1 MEQDVPSRVGGVG
14 GYPMTRDDFLKDPV
28 LLWLKA
34 NKDVDGEWVLAA
46 LRASQQMREAVVG
59 HLVRSISRVGD
70 LRQARATAES
80 IAKLMTPAEI
90 AQLKEEIV
98 LDLVED
104 DDDAAW
110 RKDFQEIFGA

>member
-1 MEQDVPSRVGGVG
+1 
-14 GYPMTRDDFLKDPV
+14 MTRDEFLRDPV

-34 NKDVDGEWVLAA
+34 NKEVDGEWVIAA
-46 LRASQQMREAVVG
+46 VRSNPQMREAVVG

-80 IAKLMTPAEI
+80 IARLMTPQEI
-90 AQLKEEIV
+90 DQLKEEIA

-104 DDDAAW
+104 DDVW
-110 RKDFQEIFGA
+110 RADFKSIFGV

>member
-1 MEQDVPSRVGGVG
+1 
-14 GYPMTRDDFLKDPV
+14 MTRDEFMKDPV

-34 NKDVDGEWVLAA
+34 DKNIEGEWVVAA

-70 LRQARATAES
+70 LRQARPTAES
-80 IAKLMTPAEI
+80 MAKLLSREEV
-90 AQLKEEIV
+90 AQLKEEIA

-110 RKDFQEIFGA
+110 RQDFAAIFGA

>member
-1 MEQDVPSRVGGVG
+1 
-14 GYPMTRDDFLKDPV
+14 MTRDEFLKDPV

-34 NKDVDGEWVLAA
+34 DKKVEGEWVVAA

-70 LRQARATAES
+70 LRQARDTAQS
-80 IAKLMTPAEI
+80 IAKLLTPQEI
-90 AQLKEEIV
+90 SQLKEEIT

-104 DDDAAW
+104 DDDAPW